1 MAASL
6 KNNARGKHVSAVSEN
21 VTASSRFL
29 IRLLADLDTAGIL
42 ATLPRESRYQLRKY
56 GNIALPRLIAAM
68 TKQGYYL
75 TPDPGLCVERLG
87 GIRPAAGKTGLS
99 VNTIQALKQGRATL
113 RSYLILA
120 IAHKSLVRLQKI
132 NPRAA
137 LWTAKDNT
145 WMTPS
150 SLLQQLYPLLPGKT
164 FDIDPCSPCVG
175 PAAPVR
181 AHVHY
186 TEKHDGL
193 RQSWGKSTYCYV
205 NPPFSHLRKWIHKA
219 LAEADN
225 GVVSILLCPARVD
238 SIWWH
243 TLVANRI
250 PVVMLRGRLHF
261 GGGDN
266 RQQKAPFAS
275 ALLIIGGSAQLPKR
289 VAEATGGW
297 LASIAP

>member
-1 MAASL
+1 MPIRKWRHYADPKVAPL
-6 KNNARGKHVSAVSEN
+6 RRL
-21 VTASSRFL
+21 RFGSIL
-29 IRLLADLDTAGIL
+29 PIRD
-42 ATLPRESRYQLRKY
+42 S
-56 GNIALPRLIAAM
+56 
-68 TKQGYYL
+68 
-75 TPDPGLCVERLG
+75 VERLG
-87 GIRPAAGKTGLS
+87 GIRPAAEKTGLS
-99 VNTIQALKQGRATL
+99 MNTIQALKQGHATL
-113 RSYLILA
+113 RSFLILA
-120 IAHKSLVRLQKI
+120 VAHRSRVRLQKI

-137 LWTAKDNT
+137 LWTAKENT
-145 WMTPS
+145 WTTPP

-219 LAEADN
+219 LAEACN

-243 TLVANRI
+243 TLVADRI
-250 PVVMLRGRLHF
+250 PVVMLRGGYISVVGITASKKRLS
-261 GGGDN
+261 
-266 RQQKAPFAS
+266 P
-275 ALLIIGGSAQLPKR
+275 ALCSL
-289 VAEATGGW
+289 
-297 LASIAP
+297 

>member
-6 KNNARGKHVSAVSEN
+6 KNNRGKRAPAVSEN
-21 VTASSRFL
+21 ETSLSRIL
-29 IRLLADLDTAGIL
+29 IRLLAELDTAGIL
-42 ATLPRESRYQLRKY
+42 AALPRQSRYLLRKQ
-56 GNIALPRLIAAM
+56 GNIALPRLIAAISE
-68 TKQGYYL
+68 QGYYL
-75 TPDPGLCVERLG
+75 APSAGLCVERLG
-87 GIRPAAGKTGLS
+87 GIRPAAEKTGLS
-99 VNTIQALKQGRATL
+99 VNTIQALKQGHATL
-113 RSYLILA
+113 RSFLILA
-120 IAHKSLVRLQKI
+120 VAHRSRVRLQKI

-137 LWTAKDNT
+137 LWTAKENT
-145 WMTPS
+145 WTTPP

-164 FDIDPCSPCVG
+164 FDIDPCSPSVG

-181 AHVHY
+181 AYVHY

-193 RQSWGKSTYCYV
+193 RQSWGKGTCCYV
-205 NPPFSHLRKWIHKA
+205 NPPFSQLRAWIHKA
-219 LAEADN
+219 LAEACN

-243 TLVANRI
+243 TLVADRI

-297 LASIAP
+297 LASIAS

>member
-6 KNNARGKHVSAVSEN
+6 KNNRGKHASAVSEN
-21 VTASSRFL
+21 ETILSHIL
-29 IRLLADLDTAGIL
+29 IRLLADLDAAGIL
-42 ATLPRESRYQLRKY
+42 VALPRQSRYLLIRH
-56 GNIALPRLIAAM
+56 GSMALPRLIATMAE
-68 TKQGYYL
+68 QGYYL
-75 TPDPGLCVERLG
+75 TPNPVLCVERLG

-113 RSYLILA
+113 RSYLILVSA
-120 IAHKSLVRLQKI
+120 RKSQVRLQKI

-137 LWTAKDNT
+137 LWTAKENT
-145 WMTPS
+145 WTTPP
-150 SLLQQLYPLLPGKT
+150 SLLHQLYPLLPGKT

-181 AHVHY
+181 AYVHY
-186 TEKHDGL
+186 TERHDGL
-193 RQSWGKSTYCYV
+193 RQSWGKGTYCYV
-205 NPPFSHLRKWIHKA
+205 NPPFSRLREWIRKA

-243 TLVANRI
+243 TLVADRI

-275 ALLIIGGSAQLPKR
+275 VLLIIGGSAQLPKR

>member
-6 KNNARGKHVSAVSEN
+6 KNNQGKRAPAVSKNE
-21 VTASSRFL
+21 TALSRIL
-29 IRLLADLDTAGIL
+29 IRLLAELETAGIL
-42 ATLPRESRYQLRKY
+42 AALPRQSRYLLKKH
-56 GNIALPRLIAAM
+56 GNIALSRLIAVI
-68 TKQGYYL
+68 TEQGYYL

-87 GIRPAAGKTGLS
+87 GFRPAARETELS

-120 IAHKSLVRLQKI
+120 VAHKSRVRLQKI

-145 WMTPS
+145 WMTPP
-150 SLLQQLYPLLPGKT
+150 SLLEQLYPLLPGKT
-164 FDIDPCSPCVG
+164 FDIDPCSPCEG

-181 AHVHY
+181 AYLHY

-193 RQSWGKSTYCYV
+193 IQSWGKGTYCYV
-205 NPPFSHLRKWIHKA
+205 NPPFSRLRAWIHKA
-219 LAEADN
+219 LAEASN

-243 TLVANRI
+243 TLVADRI

-266 RQQKAPFAS
+266 RQQKAPFPS
-275 ALLIIGGSAQLPKR
+275 ALLIIGGSAQLPKH

-297 LASIAP
+297 LASIAS

>member
-6 KNNARGKHVSAVSEN
+6 KNNQGKRAPAVSKNE
-21 VTASSRFL
+21 TSLSRIL
-29 IRLLADLDTAGIL
+29 IRLLAGLETAGIL
-42 ATLPRESRYQLRKY
+42 GALPRQSRYLLRKQ
-56 GNIALPRLIAAM
+56 GNIALPRLIAAISE
-68 TKQGYYL
+68 QGYYL
-75 TPDPGLCVERLG
+75 APSAGLCVERLG
-87 GIRPAAGKTGLS
+87 GIRPAAEKTGLS
-99 VNTIQALKQGRATL
+99 MNTIQALKQGRATL

-120 IAHKSLVRLQKI
+120 VALKSRVRLQKI

-137 LWTAKDNT
+137 LWTTKENT
-145 WMTPS
+145 WITPP

-164 FDIDPCSPCVG
+164 FDIDPCSPSVG

-181 AHVHY
+181 AYVHY
-186 TEKHDGL
+186 TERHDGL
-193 RQSWGKSTYCYV
+193 RQSWGRGTYCYV
-205 NPPFSHLRKWIHKA
+205 NPPFSRLRAWIHKA
-219 LAEADN
+219 LAETGN

-243 TLVANRI
+243 TLVADRI
-250 PVVMLRGRLHF
+250 PVVMLRGRLQF